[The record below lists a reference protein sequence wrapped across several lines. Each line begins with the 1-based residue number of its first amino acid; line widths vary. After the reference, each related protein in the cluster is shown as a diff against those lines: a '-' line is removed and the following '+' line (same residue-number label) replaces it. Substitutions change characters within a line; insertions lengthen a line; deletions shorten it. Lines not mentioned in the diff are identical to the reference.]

1 MWSVLLVEDHEPMR
15 WMLRLL
21 LSDLAAPIHECGDGA
36 EAGRAYA
43 AARPDWVLMDIAL
56 PGLDG
61 IAATQQLIAAYPDAR
76 VVIVTDYNDAEMRQ
90 AAEAAGARG
99 YVLKENLL
107 DLRRL
112 LQSQD

>member
-1 MWSVLLVEDHEPMR
+1 
-15 WMLRLL
+15 
-21 LSDLAAPIHECGDGA
+21 
-36 EAGRAYA
+36 
-43 AARPDWVLMDIAL
+43 
-56 PGLDG
+56 
-61 IAATQQLIAAYPDAR
+61 
-76 VVIVTDYNDAEMRQ
+76 MRQ